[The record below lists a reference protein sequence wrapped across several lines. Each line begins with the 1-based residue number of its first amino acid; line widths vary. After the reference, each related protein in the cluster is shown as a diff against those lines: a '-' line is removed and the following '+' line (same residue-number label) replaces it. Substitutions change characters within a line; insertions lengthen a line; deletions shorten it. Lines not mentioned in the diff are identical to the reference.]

1 MRVHHVITRLIVGG
15 AQENTL
21 STVLGLLVRPNM
33 EVRLLSGPTH
43 GSEGSL
49 EGLLDPYP
57 GCLIRIPS
65 LVRPVRPIREL
76 RAIGQL
82 TSLFR
87 RERPDIVHTHSG
99 KAGILGRVAARRARV
114 SIVIH
119 GIHGPSF
126 GHFQGPLPNLLFK
139 NAERWAGKMT
149 DHFVVVADAM
159 RQQYL
164 AAGIGRP
171 EQYTRVY
178 SGFDLRPFLEAR
190 RDEGKAN
197 SLGLKPEHFVVGT
210 IARLFALKG
219 HDDLIDAA
227 PELVRRIPNI
237 RFLWIGDGPWRQR
250 LLNRIRASG
259 LQDHFIL
266 AGLVPPSE
274 VPSWIGLMDCLAHL
288 SRREGLPRALPQAM
302 AAGKPV
308 VAFDCDGAGEACRS
322 GETGFLI
329 APGDQKGLIDA
340 LTTLARDTAMGRHL
354 GENGREWVRD
364 RFTAERL
371 VSDQYDLYRRLTA
384 QRLGQ
389 NDG

>member
-15 AQENTL
+15 AQENTI
-21 STVLGLLVRPNM
+21 STVLGLRSRPDM

-49 EGLLDPYP
+49 EGLLDGSP
-57 GCLIRIPS
+57 GCLIRVPS
-65 LVRPVRPIREL
+65 LVRPVRPIHEL
-76 RAIGQL
+76 KAIGQL
-82 TSLFR
+82 TSIFR
-87 RERPDIVHTHSG
+87 RDKPDVVHTHSG

-114 SIVIH
+114 PIVIH

-126 GHFQGPLPNLLFK
+126 GHFQGALPNVLFK

-159 RQQYL
+159 TQQYL

-171 EQYTRVY
+171 EQYTRIY
-178 SGFDLRPFLEAR
+178 SGFELRPFLEAR
-190 RDEGKAN
+190 RDEEKAIQ
-197 SLGLKPEHFVVGT
+197 LGLKPEHFVVGT

-250 LLNRIRASG
+250 LLDRIRALR

-266 AGLVPPSE
+266 SGLVSPTE
-274 VPSWIGLMDCLAHL
+274 VPSWIGLMNCLAHL
-288 SRREGLPRALPQAM
+288 SRREGLARALPQAM

-308 VAFDCDGAGEACRS
+308 VAFNCDGAGEVCRT

-329 APGDQKGLIDA
+329 QPGD
-340 LTTLARDTAMGRHL
+340 LTGFTNAITDLATNPDLSVRMGIT
-354 GENGREWVRD
+354 GREWVRE
-364 RFTAERL
+364 RFTTERL
-371 VSDQYDLYRRLTA
+371 VSEQYALYQRLKA
-384 QRLGQ
+384 KRLGQ
-389 NDG
+389 NLD